1 MFLRFSGLLSKRRT
15 SVILQLLN
23 APHIFILFCTHLS
36 HHILPFIHCTY
47 QLLYSTL
54 SSLRLPFLCLFVSD
68 LHYGHPAPTYIP
80 SNLSHTYCY
89 LSHIVP
95 SLTVYIIFFLRSFIQ
110 TFACSLRQF
119 CLILL
124 FVICRFVFV
133 FLGGKYFFAILTLS
147 KTEDQRRMYA
157 KLAIN
162 RDLRSRYIT
171 QHELV
176 YPWHNHRRFA
186 PFLFFEYSYR
196 GFILGA
202 IQSLS
207 IGRKTSWQVI

>member
-1 MFLRFSGLLSKRRT
+1 MRKNRLYVSSFVHFSALLSTRRT

-23 APHIFILFCTHLS
+23 APHIFILFRTHLS

-80 SNLSHTYCY
+80 SNLLHTYCY
-89 LSHIVP
+89 LSRIVP

-124 FVICRFVFV
+124 FVVCHVVIV
-133 FLGGKYFFAILTLS
+133 FLGGKYFFCYLDTL
-147 KTEDQRRMYA
+147 ED
-157 KLAIN
+157 
-162 RDLRSRYIT
+162 
-171 QHELV
+171 
-176 YPWHNHRRFA
+176 
-186 PFLFFEYSYR
+186 
-196 GFILGA
+196 GGA
-202 IQSLS
+202 AEDVRQ
-207 IGRKTSWQVI
+207 IGNQPGSGIFVQGI